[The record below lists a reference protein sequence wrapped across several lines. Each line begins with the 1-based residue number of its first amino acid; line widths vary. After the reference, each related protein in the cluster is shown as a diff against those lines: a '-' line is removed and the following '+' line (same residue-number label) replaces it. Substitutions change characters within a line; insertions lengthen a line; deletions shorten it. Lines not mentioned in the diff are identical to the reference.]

1 MNQLHNAFAVTTL
14 LLFASASAFADAPV
28 PPALSSG
35 VLECPQADGTVLFTN
50 KEKAGCRTM
59 ALKPLSVVPS
69 LDHMPN
75 SPPPPVTEAP
85 ASTMTPDR
93 RDRTAPG
100 WAKDWH
106 AGLAQDGSTQD
117 DLCAL
122 YGEWLNL
129 VQKSRGGFFYGSDP
143 SYGGDIT
150 GRNQR
155 GPSQSFYDN
164 ARYVALSR
172 MFGTGFIPAG
182 CR

>member
-117 DLCAL
+117 VKVLLRIDTPIEVD
-122 YGEWLNL
+122 YY
-129 VQKSRGGFFYGSDP
+129 KHGGILPYVLR
-143 SYGGDIT
+143 DILK
-150 GRNQR
+150 
-155 GPSQSFYDN
+155 
-164 ARYVALSR
+164 AA
-172 MFGTGFIPAG
+172 
-182 CR
+182 